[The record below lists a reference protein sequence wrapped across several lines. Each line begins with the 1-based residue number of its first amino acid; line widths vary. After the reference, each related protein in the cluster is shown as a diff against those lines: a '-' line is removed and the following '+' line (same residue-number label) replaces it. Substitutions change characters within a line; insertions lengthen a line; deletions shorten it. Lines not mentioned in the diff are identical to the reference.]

1 MAIAGWTIIALLL
14 LAVAAMQW
22 AGARALRS
30 WGVKPSRTVAVLR
43 ALNLMAALGITFWA
57 FYIWTR

>member
-22 AGARALRS
+22 VGARALRS
-30 WGVKPSRTVAVLR
+30 WGVRPSRTVVVLR
-43 ALNLMAALGITFWA
+43 ALNLMAALVITFWA